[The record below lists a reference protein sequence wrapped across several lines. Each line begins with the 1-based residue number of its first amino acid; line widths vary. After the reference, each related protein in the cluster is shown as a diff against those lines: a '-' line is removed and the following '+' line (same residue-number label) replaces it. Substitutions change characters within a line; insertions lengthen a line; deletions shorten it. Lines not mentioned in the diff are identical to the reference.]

1 MFDFSVSDFDEADDI
16 IELEVYREVMA
27 SYDEEF
33 AEIDLLESVADR
45 LTSISVSDRNEIE
58 ELRRANDA
66 VKQIDEEIVLRKK
79 ITRYIMGLKGY
90 PIPEDYPDQLN
101 HVVKNH
107 KYTLADSIAVS

>member
-16 IELEVYREVMA
+16 IEEEVYREVMA

-33 AEIDLLESVADR
+33 AEVDLLESVADR

-66 VKQIDEEIVLRKK
+66 VKQK
-79 ITRYIMGLKGY
+79 
-90 PIPEDYPDQLN
+90 
-101 HVVKNH
+101 
-107 KYTLADSIAVS
+107 